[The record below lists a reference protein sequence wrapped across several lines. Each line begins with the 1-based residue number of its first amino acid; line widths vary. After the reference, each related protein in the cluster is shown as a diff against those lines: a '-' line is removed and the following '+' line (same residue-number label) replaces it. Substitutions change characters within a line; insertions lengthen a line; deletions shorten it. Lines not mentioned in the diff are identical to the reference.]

1 MLCVILQASVTSVRY
16 QVIRL
21 MRMLVQLCN
30 TLDQVPEEVRPNG
43 TPFLAL
49 AWTPRVKVLR
59 APSSDAGSLQRYLFM
74 KLAYNDSTPPDY
86 EPPYFAAHE
95 DAEPPH
101 FARKP
106 FSM

>member
-30 TLDQVPEEVRPNG
+30 TLDQVPEEVRPHS

-49 AWTPRVKVLR
+49 AWKPRSSGHFPLTP
-59 APSSDAGSLQRYLFM
+59 
-74 KLAYNDSTPPDY
+74 
-86 EPPYFAAHE
+86 AHCS
-95 DAEPPH
+95 ATC
-101 FARKP
+101 
-106 FSM
+106 S